1 MEITIH
7 RGTKQIGGCVTEYEH
22 DGWHLFVDYGEEL
35 PGGPKSGDL
44 KVEGLTHG
52 NLSKSTLLI
61 THYHG
66 DHIGCITKLPK
77 ELKIYMGD
85 VARDIQTALSNHLK
99 SVNPLHEEM
108 LERLKLMQTFKEGRA
123 FPFGPFNIMPITA
136 DHSAFDAYAFK
147 ITADGHSAYHSGD
160 FRMHGF
166 RSSKF
171 PEVMKRFIG
180 KVDCVVCEATNISRP
195 NATSKTESALQ
206 RDFKSLFVEN
216 KKVHKGTVVYLSST
230 NIDRLFALYH
240 AALEAKIPFY
250 VDGYQ
255 KEIMDIIVNSDS
267 IWTRSPLYQYGKYA
281 STELEYNKHD
291 KDKFFV
297 SESFKRFLTDKG
309 YVLVARANKRF
320 DNLLKQIPGEKVKVL
335 SMWDGYVREG
345 AETYNENL
353 ASSLGEDYISRGWHT
368 SGHVD
373 MKDLR
378 EFFNLLQPKAII
390 PIHTDAPDKFSE
402 AFEKEWPVVLLND
415 GGSYTL

>member
-1 MEITIH
+1 
-7 RGTKQIGGCVTEYEH
+7 
-22 DGWHLFVDYGEEL
+22 
-35 PGGPKSGDL
+35 
-44 KVEGLTHG
+44 
-52 NLSKSTLLI
+52 
-61 THYHG
+61 
-66 DHIGCITKLPK
+66 
-77 ELKIYMGD
+77 MGD
-85 VARDIQTALSNHLK
+85 VARAIQTALSNHLK

-108 LERLKLMQTFKEGRA
+108 LERLKLMQTFKEGKA

-171 PEVMKRFIG
+171 PEVIKRFIG

-206 RDFKSLFVEN
+206 RDFKSLFMEN
-216 KKVHKGTVVYLSST
+216 KKAHKGTVVYLSST

-255 KEIMDIIVNSDS
+255 KEIMDIIVKSDS
-267 IWTRSPLYQYGKYA
+267 IWTKSPLYQYGQYKPKVLIYDKY
-281 STELEYNKHD
+281 D
-291 KDKFFV
+291 KDKFYV
-297 SESFKRFLTDKG
+297 SDSFLQFLSDMG
-309 YVLVARANKRF
+309 YVLMARANKRF

-345 AETYNENL
+345 TETYNENL
-353 ASSLGEDYISRGWHT
+353 ARSLGDDYVSHGWHT

-402 AFEKEWPVVLLND
+402 AFKKEWPVVLLND